1 MRKKLIVAN
10 WKLNGNWAFN
20 EVMMSELSLGLK
32 EVQWHDREI
41 ILCPPAIYLQQLNGL
56 MSDLPILFGGQDVSE
71 QFFGAYTGEVS
82 GQMLKEFGCR
92 YTLVGHSERRVRH
105 QEKNELV
112 ALKAKTALA
121 SGLIPIICVGETL
134 EERDSGKMN
143 AVVQLQIQSVIDCL
157 KGDIIDVVFA
167 YEPIWAIGTGLTAK
181 VDQAQE
187 AHAFIRGVLKNYGE
201 LYAEKV
207 SILYGGSVKAD
218 NAQDLLEMP
227 DIDGLLVGGSSLIS
241 AEFLAIC
248 LSSLNSK

>member
-20 EVMMSELSLGLK
+20 EKMMSELSLGLK
-32 EVQWHDREI
+32 EVLLRDREI

-56 MSDLPILFGGQDVSE
+56 MTDVPILLGGQDVSE
-71 QFFGAYTGEVS
+71 QFFGAYTGEIS

-92 YTLVGHSERRVRH
+92 YTLVGHSERRIRH
-105 QEKNELV
+105 QENNELV

-121 SGLIPIICVGETL
+121 CGLIPIICVGETL

-143 AVVQLQIQSVIDCL
+143 AVIQQQIQSVIDCL
-157 KGDIIDVVFA
+157 KDDIREVVFA

-187 AHAFIRGVLKNYGE
+187 AHEFIRRVLQQYSE
-201 LYAEKV
+201 LCAEKV
-207 SILYGGSVKAD
+207 SILYGGSVKATSS
-218 NAQDLLEMP
+218 QVLLEMP
-227 DIDGLLVGGSSLIS
+227 DIDGLLVGGASLIS
-241 AEFLAIC
+241 SEFLAIC

>member
-32 EVQWHDREI
+32 EVQWHDLEI
-41 ILCPPAIYLQQLNGL
+41 ILCPPAVYLQQLNGL
-56 MSDLPILFGGQDVSE
+56 MTDVPILLGGQDVSE
-71 QFFGAYTGEVS
+71 QFFGAYTGETS

-121 SGLIPIICVGETL
+121 CGLIPIICVGETL

-143 AVVQLQIQSVIDCL
+143 AVIQQQIQSVIDCL
-157 KGDIIDVVFA
+157 KDDISEVVFA
-167 YEPIWAIGTGLTAK
+167 YEPIWAIGTGITAT

-187 AHAFIRGVLKNYGE
+187 AHAFIRGVLQQYSE
-201 LYAEKV
+201 LCAQKI

-218 NAQDLLEMP
+218 NAQVLLETP
-227 DIDGLLVGGSSLIS
+227 DIDGLLVGGSSLMS
-241 AEFLAIC
+241 SEFLAIC